1 MIGKFGQIQYRIIEG
16 QLNVGNIIEKNYIE
30 KEKPLSL
37 PSNEQFSKSNLEG
50 IISKEMRRLSIKY
63 FKGREYKSNEISNLI
78 DGYINDMENFVRNK
92 FPDYKFFLYVIAQ
105 GKNWNAFWI
114 SNRHIFFTETDGNIS
129 EIYEDKM
136 LCYSYLMYIK
146 RKNISSENSL
156 TDFENYIK
164 PKMKKT
170 ISTYLFKRKYDHEE
184 FGDYING
191 MGDEFVREIRNYST
205 KICSKIII
213 IFLKKPVCVYSFTW
227 KWLSGNNTNYFYEKY
242 DGEYTRCLGIIGSCF
257 P

>member
-16 QLNVGNIIEKNYIE
+16 QLNFGNIIGENKIE

-37 PSNEQFSKSNLEG
+37 PSNEQSSKSNLEG

-63 FKGREYKSNEISNLI
+63 FKGREYNSNEISNLI
-78 DGYINDMENFVRNK
+78 DGYINDLENFVRNK
-92 FPDYKFFLYVIAQ
+92 FPDYKFFLSVIAQ
-105 GKNWNAFWI
+105 GNNYNAFRI
-114 SNRHIFFTETDGNIS
+114 SNRHIYYTETDGNIK

-146 RKNISSENSL
+146 RKNFSLKNSM
-156 TDFENYIK
+156 TDFENNIK
-164 PKMKKT
+164 PKMKKA

-191 MGDEFVREIRNYST
+191 MGDEFVREIENYGGQ
-205 KICSKIII
+205 ICSKIII
-213 IFLKKPVCVYSFTW
+213 IFLKKPIYAYSFTW
-227 KWLSGNNTNYFYEKY
+227 KWLSGNNTHKFFEKY
-242 DGEYTRCLGIIGSCF
+242 DGEYTRCLGIIGSCI